1 MLWQDS
7 YQRPRLFC
15 QSAAQEKPVTCTC
28 TLPSRLPWLQMP
40 LLLPGLS
47 RLRRIATRLLCELV
61 GKIAKTRE
69 EDLGRP
75 LSSGLHKSLPLFFPL
90 VLVRFLAFFV
100 LDLKQS
106 PFLSYVGWWLA
117 TEDRS
122 IGFYNTKRPRSMRGS
137 ADPLFFS
144 TRALS
149 DPSRS
154 IVFYNTKRPR
164 SKPIR
169 GTDRPIHWFFPHGPF
184 PIQADPA

>member
-1 MLWQDS
+1 MYL
-7 YQRPRLFC
+7 YTAFKVALVANAL
-15 QSAAQEKPVTCTC
+15 AAAWSKQAAENCDEVVMRTC
-28 TLPSRLPWLQMP
+28 R
-40 LLLPGLS
+40 
-47 RLRRIATRLLCELV
+47 
-61 GKIAKTRE
+61 KIAKTRE

-90 VLVRFLAFFV
+90 VLVRVLAFFV